1 MARPKR
7 IETPVEKVQ
16 RIRTLV
22 LVRAVRNALGLSQRE
37 LSRILGIHF
46 STLARFESGHNR
58 LKFDHIQSIFGYF
71 KQAGV
76 VFDGIDK
83 GDLHIHMRGES
94 ASTTSPASGMNA
106 IRTIKNHA
114 SGSDISIRYS
124 LNRKSSI

>member
-83 GDLHIHMRGES
+83 GDLRPLMQNHRQF
-94 ASTTSPASGMNA
+94 PAGGL
-106 IRTIKNHA
+106 IQITKE
-114 SGSDISIRYS
+114 Y
-124 LNRKSSI
+124 L